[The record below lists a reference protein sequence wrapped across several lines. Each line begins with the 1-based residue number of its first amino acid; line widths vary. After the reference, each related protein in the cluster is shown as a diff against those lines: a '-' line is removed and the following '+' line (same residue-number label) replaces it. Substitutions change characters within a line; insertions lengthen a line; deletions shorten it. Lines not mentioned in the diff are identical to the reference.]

1 MRRRHDRAGIFG
13 YIPTLCDAQ
22 FTKGEMT
29 MFGPND
35 VLVIQASPEMIH
47 HWGWFLAFGIVLML
61 LGIAAIVRS
70 TSATVVSMYFFGWL
84 LVVAS
89 IFEFV
94 TAFMVGN
101 WAGFF
106 VHLLYAILFAII
118 GVMMLTKPV
127 ISAEALTLVMSVFFL
142 LAGLYQLVASLWAHL
157 PGWGWGALS
166 GVVTT
171 VMGILV
177 LAGWPATGFWVIGLF
192 VGIELIFYGWAWIAL
207 AIGLHKM

>member
-1 MRRRHDRAGIFG
+1 
-13 YIPTLCDAQ
+13 
-22 FTKGEMT
+22 